1 MAQSQRRLPTAETTF
16 APWFRS
22 ASCVL
27 SNNTTS
33 EVLSYA
39 VLRRACTTMAA
50 ILEIPEAPR
59 RVPAL
64 CV

>member
-1 MAQSQRRLPTAETTF
+1 MAQSQLRLPTAEKTF

-50 ILEIPEAPR
+50 LLSSFQKHLGPR
-59 RVPAL
+59 RVPA
-64 CV
+64 